1 MKKSKIITSC
11 LMIMIILSVMPFFN
25 FVKADAPNNS
35 GSETKTFWESAG
47 DWFNDVQK
55 EGEGNVSEK
64 SSEKSIEIV
73 NQFMDIV
80 NYVGT
85 TLIIIATM
93 FLGVKYM
100 FGSVEGKSEV
110 KESLM
115 TLLVACVFFFGWQ
128 YIRDIILI
136 GTSGTQLF
144 LVSNDDPSYKNLF
157 GRLLGV
163 VMMIV
168 KVAAIVGVIYVG
180 VRYIFSGA
188 TGKAELKGKSAY
200 FVIGIILTF
209 SSVTVL
215 TVFANVLA
223 DLLK

>member
-35 GSETKTFWESAG
+35 GSETETFWKSAG
-47 DWFNDVQK
+47 DWFNDVQE
-55 EGEGNVSEK
+55 EGEGNV
-64 SSEKSIEIV
+64 SEKSIEIV

-136 GTSGTQLF
+136 GTGGTQLF
-144 LVSNDDPSYKNLF
+144 LVSNDDASYKNLF

-163 VMMIV
+163 VIMIV

-180 VRYIFSGA
+180 VRYIFHEA
-188 TGKAELKGKSAY
+188 AGKAELKGKSVY
-200 FVIGIILTF
+200 YNMRIILTF

-215 TVFANVLA
+215 TVLANVLA
-223 DLLK
+223 DLLT

>member
-35 GSETKTFWESAG
+35 GSETQTFWKSAG
-47 DWFNDVQK
+47 DWFNDVQE
-55 EGEGNVSEK
+55 EGEGNV
-64 SSEKSIEIV
+64 SEKSIEIV

-136 GTSGTQLF
+136 GTSGTQFF
-144 LVSNDDPSYKNLF
+144 LVSNADPSYKNLF

-163 VMMIV
+163 VIMIV

-188 TGKAELKGKSAY
+188 TGKAELKGKSVY
-200 FVIGIILTF
+200 FIIGIILTF

-223 DLLK
+223 DLLT

>member
-47 DWFNDVQK
+47 DWFNDVQE
-55 EGEGNVSEK
+55 EGEGNV
-64 SSEKSIEIV
+64 SEKSIEIV

-144 LVSNDDPSYKNLF
+144 LVSNADHSYRNLF

-215 TVFANVLA
+215 DVFAKALQ
-223 DLLK
+223 DLLA

>member
-47 DWFNDVQK
+47 DWFNDVQE
-55 EGEGNVSEK
+55 EGEGNV
-64 SSEKSIEIV
+64 SEKSIEIV

-115 TLLVACVFFFGWQ
+115 TLLVACVFFFGWH

-136 GTSGTQLF
+136 GTGGTQLF
-144 LVSNDDPSYKNLF
+144 LVSNDDASYKNLF

-163 VMMIV
+163 VIMIV

-188 TGKAELKGKSAY
+188 TGKAELKGKSVY
-200 FVIGIILTF
+200 FIIGIILTF

-223 DLLK
+223 DLLT

>member
-47 DWFNDVQK
+47 DWFNDVQE
-55 EGEGNVSEK
+55 EGEGNV
-64 SSEKSIEIV
+64 SEKSIEIV

-136 GTSGTQLF
+136 GTGGTQLF
-144 LVSNDDPSYKNLF
+144 LVSNDDASYKNLF

-163 VMMIV
+163 VIMIV

-188 TGKAELKGKSAY
+188 TGKAELKGKSVY
-200 FVIGIILTF
+200 FIIGIILTF

-223 DLLK
+223 DLLT

>member
-1 MKKSKIITSC
+1 MKKSKVVTSC
-11 LMIMIILSVMPFFN
+11 LMIMVLLSIMPFFN

-35 GSETKTFWESAG
+35 GSEKQTFWKSAG
-47 DWFNDVQK
+47 DWFNDVQE
-55 EGEGNVSEK
+55 EGQGNV
-64 SSEKSIEIV
+64 SEKSIEIV

-110 KESLM
+110 KESLV

-136 GTSGTQLF
+136 GTGGTQFF
-144 LVSNDDPSYKNLF
+144 LADNGDNSYEELF
-157 GRLLGV
+157 GRLLAV
-163 VMMIV
+163 VMMVV

-200 FVIGIILTF
+200 FIIGIILTF

-215 TVFANVLA
+215 TVFANALK
-223 DLLK
+223 DLLT

>member
-35 GSETKTFWESAG
+35 GSETETFWKSAG
-47 DWFNDVQK
+47 DWFNDVQE
-55 EGEGNVSEK
+55 EGEGNV
-64 SSEKSIEIV
+64 SEKSIEIV

-80 NYVGT
+80 IYVGT

-136 GTSGTQLF
+136 GTGGTQLF
-144 LVSNDDPSYKNLF
+144 LVSNDDASYKNLF

-163 VMMIV
+163 VIMIV

-188 TGKAELKGKSAY
+188 TGKAELKGKSVY
-200 FVIGIILTF
+200 FIIGIILTF

-223 DLLK
+223 DLLT